1 MFIVLQHRITNP
13 QTAFARG
20 PNLLDSNG
28 APQGT
33 RVLQFYPSRDKNS
46 VFCLWE
52 SNSVDELRKYAD
64 AVMGDFEREFILR
77 GRCRDRPRAT
87 KARRLSCRSTRA
99 RKVRVELWWPTP
111 GSDADPRLKPSVWK
125 QSLPKAIT
133 KRSSRKPTVL
143 RAFDIVLPA
152 VLRTGLRS

>member
-20 PNLLDSNG
+20 QNLLDGNG

-33 RVLQFYPSRDKNS
+33 RVLQFYPSRDRNS

-52 SNSVDELRKYAD
+52 SNSVYELRNYAD
-64 AVMGDFEREFILR
+64 SHGRLEREFILR

-87 KARRLSCRSTRA
+87 KARRLSCRSATHGAGGPA
-99 RKVRVELWWPTP
+99 RR
-111 GSDADPRLKPSVWK
+111 
-125 QSLPKAIT
+125 
-133 KRSSRKPTVL
+133 
-143 RAFDIVLPA
+143 
-152 VLRTGLRS
+152 

>member
-20 PNLLDSNG
+20 QNLLDGNG

-33 RVLQFYPSRDKNS
+33 RVLQFYPSRDRNS

-64 AVMGDFEREFILR
+64 AVMGDSSENSYFEVDIEIAR
-77 GRCRDRPRAT
+77 G
-87 KARRLSCRSTRA
+87 
-99 RKVRVELWWPTP
+99 
-111 GSDADPRLKPSVWK
+111 
-125 QSLPKAIT
+125 LPKLVA
-133 KRSSRKPTVL
+133 
-143 RAFDIVLPA
+143 
-152 VLRTGLRS
+152 